1 MSGEEQIINF
11 KNNYIAP
18 RRTYNQ
24 RFGEMNMK
32 MNKLDKGVLKLWYI
46 KAAIVAFAI
55 VTALV
60 FILAVLTAAEAPR
73 NVYFAVSLGAGIPL
87 VLLLGVVLIMP
98 ALRYKMYE
106 WGYDDK
112 RIVVKQGVIFRQRV
126 VIPVCQIQDLHRI
139 QGPIM
144 MMLKLSGVT
153 ISTAGSNFDIS
164 TLTTYEADNLIDALE
179 QSLEARVEE
188 LKNEEI

>member
-1 MSGEEQIINF
+1 MEL
-11 KNNYIAP
+11 
-18 RRTYNQ
+18 
-24 RFGEMNMK
+24 
-32 MNKLDKGVLKLWYI
+32 NKLNKSVLKLWYI
-46 KAAIVAFAI
+46 RATIAAFALACVIVAAIVI
-55 VTALV
+55 P
-60 FILAVLTAAEAPR
+60 IAAEAAT
-73 NVYFAVSLGAGIPL
+73 NVVLGISLGAGIPI
-87 VLLLGVVLIMP
+87 VLIICLILIMP
-98 ALRYKMYE
+98 LLRYKMYA

-112 RIVVKQGVIFRQRV
+112 RIIVKQGVIFRQRV

-164 TLTTYEADNLIDALE
+164 TLTTGEADSLIDALE
-179 QSLEARVEE
+179 HNLETRVEE

>member
-1 MSGEEQIINF
+1 M
-11 KNNYIAP
+11 
-18 RRTYNQ
+18 T
-24 RFGEMNMK
+24 MNR
-32 MNKLDKGVLKLWYI
+32 LDKSVLKLWYI
-46 KAAIVAFAI
+46 RASIGAL
-55 VTALV
+55 ALV
-60 FILAVLTAAEAPR
+60 GVAVGVLIILIATEAPS
-73 NVYFAVSLGAGIPL
+73 NVVLAVSLSVGIP
-87 VLLLGVVLIMP
+87 VALLLCITLIMP
-98 ALRYKMYE
+98 VLRYKMYA

-126 VIPVCQIQDLHRI
+126 VIPVCQIQDLHRT

-164 TLTTYEADNLIDALE
+164 TLTTDEADRLIDALE
-179 QSLEARVEE
+179 QNLEIRVEE

>member
-1 MSGEEQIINF
+1 ME
-11 KNNYIAP
+11 KDV
-18 RRTYNQ
+18 
-24 RFGEMNMK
+24 MK
-32 MNKLDKGVLKLWYI
+32 MNKLDKSVLKLWYI
-46 KAAIVAFAI
+46 RAAIGAL
-55 VTALV
+55 ALV
-60 FILAVLTAAEAPR
+60 GVVISVLAILLATEAESNVMLT
-73 NVYFAVSLGAGIPL
+73 VSLSVGIP
-87 VLLLGVVLIMP
+87 VLLILCIILIMP
-98 ALRYKMYE
+98 VLRYKMYA

-126 VIPVCQIQDLHRI
+126 VIPVCQIQDLHRT

-164 TLTTYEADNLIDALE
+164 TLTTEEADCLIDALE
-179 QSLEARVEE
+179 QNLEIRVEE